1 MTKSE
6 ITTAEEVIGKIGVA
20 NSPEMLYL
28 SCRIVKEHL
37 QDEHGIKIRLR
48 DIIRLLK

>member
-6 ITTAEEVIGKIGVA
+6 IVTVEEVIGKIGVA
-20 NSPEMLYL
+20 HSPEMLYL

-37 QDEHGIKIRLR
+37 SEEHGIKMRLR
-48 DIIRLLK
+48 DIVRLLK